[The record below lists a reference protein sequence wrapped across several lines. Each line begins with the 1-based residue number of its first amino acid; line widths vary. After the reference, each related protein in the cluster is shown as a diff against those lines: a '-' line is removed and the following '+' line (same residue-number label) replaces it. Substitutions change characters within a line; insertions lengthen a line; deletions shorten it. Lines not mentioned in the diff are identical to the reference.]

1 MSAVVSP
8 TRLLRYG
15 SQLVAGLAVGLAIGL
30 AAQEAH
36 AADTTASLLANP
48 RRLAEVQQ
56 GCKVNAPWATEALC
70 REAAQAI
77 RLRFRGKGV
86 PYTPRRVDPFPS
98 HPATKPAPREKAPEG
113 KPRAQ
118 EATRSVAHPVSG
130 RS

>member
-1 MSAVVSP
+1 MSAVVSHS
-8 TRLLRYG
+8 RLLRYG

-30 AAQEAH
+30 AAQEAR
-36 AADTTASLLANP
+36 AADTATSLLANP

-86 PYTPRRVDPFPS
+86 PYTPRRVELFPS
-98 HPATKPAPREKAPEG
+98 HPAVKPALREKAPG
-113 KPRAQ
+113 GRPRAQ
-118 EATRSVAHPVSG
+118 AAPRARS
-130 RS
+130 RIL

>member
-1 MSAVVSP
+1 MSAVVSH

-15 SQLVAGLAVGLAIGL
+15 SQLVAGLAVGLMIGL
-30 AAQEAH
+30 AAQEAR
-36 AADTTASLLANP
+36 AADTAASLLANP

-56 GCKVNAPWATEALC
+56 GCKVNAPWATETLC

-98 HPATKPAPREKAPEG
+98 RPATKPASREKVPER
-113 KPRAQ
+113 KPRTQAGPR
-118 EATRSVAHPVSG
+118 APSLIL
-130 RS
+130 

>member
-1 MSAVVSP
+1 MSAVFSHA
-8 TRLLRYG
+8 RLLRYG
-15 SQLVAGLAVGLAIGL
+15 SRLAAGLAVGFAIGL
-30 AAQEAH
+30 AAQEAR
-36 AADTTASLLANP
+36 AADTAASLLANP

-98 HPATKPAPREKAPEG
+98 DPAVKPAPSKKAPRG
-113 KPRAQ
+113 KPQAQATPRA
-118 EATRSVAHPVSG
+118 PSG
-130 RS
+130 IL